1 MKSSKKAD
9 LDRKNVKENSLSK
22 ELRSILSQ
30 LDQNEYIFQDGDSV
44 TTKLIM
50 VCGRNEKENLSK
62 KDKSEI
68 SRSLANKRLLDLA
81 NSYLDNLRQ
90 EARIVFK

>member
-1 MKSSKKAD
+1 
-9 LDRKNVKENSLSK
+9 
-22 ELRSILSQ
+22 
-30 LDQNEYIFQDGDSV
+30 
-44 TTKLIM
+44 M